1 VLVQDA
7 GYMVVVPNIC
17 PDTPPLSK
25 NPVFL
30 YYEDH
35 FQKPSPFRPDVAI
48 EIDDVFSLK
57 VAALDA
63 HVSQVYEWL
72 PWVDGKLDTVPKD
85 VAERKR
91 WLAQSWAGK
100 ITPAV
105 RRALEKWYGPERAA
119 KAAYA
124 EAFEVCEYGRQPSDE
139 DLRRLFPML
148 GR

>member
-1 VLVQDA
+1 
-7 GYMVVVPNIC
+7 MVVVPNVC
-17 PDTPPLSK
+17 PDTPPLRK

-30 YYEDH
+30 YYEDN
-35 FQKPSPFRPDVAI
+35 FQKPAPFRPDVAI
-48 EIDDVFSLK
+48 DIDDVFALK

-85 VAERKR
+85 RQERKQ
-91 WLAQSWAGK
+91 WLAASRAGQ
-100 ITPAV
+100 ITPPV

-119 KAAYA
+119 RVQHA
-124 EAFEVCEYGRQPSDE
+124 EAFEVCEYGRQPSE
-139 DLRRLFPML
+139 ADLRQLFPML